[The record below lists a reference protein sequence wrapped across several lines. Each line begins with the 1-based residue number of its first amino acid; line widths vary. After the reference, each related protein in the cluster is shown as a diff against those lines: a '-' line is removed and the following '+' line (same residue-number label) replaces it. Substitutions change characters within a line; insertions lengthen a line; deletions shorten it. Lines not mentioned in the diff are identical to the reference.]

1 MVKLPFL
8 LLKNMG
14 GSKDII
20 YTSSQVQLNS
30 RTYDQQYDKRMWV
43 QNGIMEATKQYNSLV
58 NTALQIRSATEIR
71 ENERM

>member
-1 MVKLPFL
+1 MVNFL
-8 LLKNMG
+8 FLLKNTG
-14 GSKDII
+14 RSKDII

-43 QNGIMEATKQYNSLV
+43 QNRIMEATTQYMV
-58 NTALQIRSATEIR
+58 NMALQIRSATEMR